1 MLENVGGT
9 ELLLIL
15 FVLFIFFG
23 PKKLPS
29 LGKSLGRG
37 VREFKSAMRSVKQ
50 DVEKATKIE

>member
-37 VREFKSAMRSVKQ
+37 VKEFKNAMRSVKQ
-50 DVEKATKIE
+50 DVEKASKVE

>member
-1 MLENVGGT
+1 MLENVGGS

-37 VREFKSAMRSVKQ
+37 VRELKNAMRRVKQ
-50 DVEKATKIE
+50 DVEKSN

>member
-1 MLENVGGT
+1 MLENVGGS

-37 VREFKSAMRSVKQ
+37 VRELKNAMRSVKQ